1 MNALKWILVGATLSI
16 PVAAVADE
24 CPAAGTQT
32 KRWLELQRSG
42 AQASIHPE
50 GIDADVNEN
59 IYQRY
64 VNSFTHEIPETF
76 ERERNTEFVSGSSS
90 N

>member
-1 MNALKWILVGATLSI
+1 MKVLKWIWVSAALSI
-16 PVAAVADE
+16 PFAAVADE

-50 GIDADVNEN
+50 GIDAQVNEN
-59 IYQRY
+59 MYQRY
-64 VNSFTHEIPETF
+64 VNSFTHDIPETF
-76 ERERNTEFVSGSSS
+76 DREQGTEFVSGSSS

>member
-1 MNALKWILVGATLSI
+1 MKALKWITMTSVLTM

-24 CPAAGTQT
+24 CPATGTQT

-64 VNSFTHEIPETF
+64 VNSFTYEIPETF
-76 ERERNTEFVSGSSS
+76 DREQGTEFVSGSSS